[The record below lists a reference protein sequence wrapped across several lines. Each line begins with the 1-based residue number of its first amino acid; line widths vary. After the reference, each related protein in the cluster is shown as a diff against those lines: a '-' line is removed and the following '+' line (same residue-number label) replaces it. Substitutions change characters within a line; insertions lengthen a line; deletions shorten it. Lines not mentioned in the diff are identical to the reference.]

1 MPSRA
6 TLSPPEPPPDLP
18 PGFPPDFDE
27 RNPERSFDEPWQA
40 EAFAM
45 AVALHEKLLMT
56 WDEWSDRLGAELKDA
71 VDGSDYYQRWLKA
84 LEGLLIDKG
93 VATKDEV
100 ETLTASWHRA
110 AEATP
115 HGKPI
120 LLENDPERHD

>member
-1 MPSRA
+1 M
-6 TLSPPEPPPDLP
+6 SPHEFEP
-18 PGFPPDFDE
+18 GFDE

-56 WDEWSDRLGAELKDA
+56 WSEWSDRLGAELKRA
-71 VDGSDYYQRWLKA
+71 GTAADGSDYYHSWLRA
-84 LEGLLIDKG
+84 LEGLLVDKG
-93 VATKDEV
+93 VASKEEV
-100 ETLTASWHRA
+100 DKLTDSWHRA

-120 LLENDPERHD
+120 VLENDPKRAKQP